1 MMLAFVLPA
10 AMAGEKTIVINRNEG
25 IYEDGTGVYYCTK
38 GGITMTFSSG
48 LNNVNYL
55 VEHQQVVFDI
65 FSTNYVIK
73 KIKFNC
79 LDNTTDDNLDCFY
92 WGPSTISELG
102 AVATYVPTGTYTWS
116 GYIGTWVGGSTPS
129 KYVKFVTEG
138 KPVRFG
144 SVEITIDKEFG
155 DIYDLVTQSSEIA
168 AGQTYALVSK
178 SDSRALGKEEYH
190 GSDAYTT
197 FSSTPVTLL
206 NFDETLNNYMK
217 VKVTDEVALMKLQS
231 SGNSDRP
238 WYIKIGDNYMR
249 RRTGTLSGSG
259 GPANGQGYN
268 LYTESSVPSDRAQ
281 YFRTNISIG
290 NNSNAL
296 IRFQMF
302 SSETPLGNETFAI
315 RHYNGGDLFRVI
327 DYNTSNNQYANNQRV
342 YLYKPA
348 QTYYVTTNCLP
359 DDNSGYITLGEGV
372 LSDGNGNY
380 TSQQYDNVSFFVGP
394 TDGWGIGAVTVT
406 NLSTNEVT
414 TLTPT
419 ASSDFG
425 NDYQFP
431 MLGAN
436 VNVTANFL
444 APYNIDTICNP
455 ADGGQFNFINGYTN
469 FNGQYYSNE
478 DKTVTFKPEAAD
490 GYIFQSVTITNNGVT
505 TTMTPD
511 ADGVYSFVMPGN
523 SVTLTANFEAAHDL
537 YLLGTANGR
546 TGWVP
551 YGPKFTFDGVNEK
564 YYIDV
569 YFKGYND
576 DPNTDPAYGYFSLT
590 KKIDE
595 GGNWDN
601 IAGYRLAA
609 ENNQTWV
616 ADGYTGVPL
625 YGDRPNNSFKIKPGV
640 YRIEVNKEMT
650 EMSIIEYPLT
660 LTFDPAGG
668 VPGNGVI
675 VEPNTEVTISSNLQD
690 LVHAINPDEDPVM
703 FYNTIDNW
711 ATQEND
717 NTRVISNIGETTVTG
732 SAALG
737 DYLIV
742 NGAATY
748 EIPGNLY
755 LLGTANGNTV
765 WYPHGPQFNFDEVN
779 QEYYIDVYFKGDP
792 TYNNNQG
799 DPYGHF
805 SLTTKISASDDG
817 WGEINGYRLFATQLD
832 YMVEDGTVATNC
844 FQTTTDYAFK
854 IPAGVY
860 RITVNKAMNTMT
872 ITEYPLSLTFDPVSG
887 STVVVGDNV
896 TISSNLDQLVHN
908 INPNEVNASFK
919 NSTDGG
925 TTWDPDNTAAIT
937 AAGATTTVNAEAW
950 IDYIIVP
957 GTATYTTPAPTV
969 YDITTQ
975 VNPEG
980 SNAGTITAPT
990 GSEADVTVNFTVT
1003 DADPAVYTL
1012 TGVEVVDSNNGIVAS
1027 FEPSADGNYSFTMP
1041 SDDVTIHADYER
1053 TKYDVTTSWSPSEG
1067 GAIWLNGVN
1076 TPQTVSIANGSDVV
1090 FGVAPADGDGYKLI
1104 SLTVMN
1110 ETTGEEI
1117 TPTSSGSNEYTFTM
1131 PTGNVTI
1138 TAQFDNH
1145 YNIYTVC
1152 DPADAGYFTFIN
1164 HVNQKAE
1171 PGDGVSFRVSPN
1183 SGYRLNHLTA
1193 TYVDENN
1200 EIVTIPM
1207 DLEWGEY
1214 YFEMPAADV
1223 TITAEFINVYRII
1236 TQCIPEEGG
1245 RINSLP
1251 SFARAGSSQSFTV
1264 TKYDGYAM
1272 GDVTV
1277 TYVDENNE
1285 TQTVTVTKNHPYYS
1299 FTMPAADVTVT
1310 AYFDK
1315 VYTITKQCTPPE
1327 GGTINLSNINAIA
1340 GRQLSFTVTSSAGY
1354 ALTDV
1359 TLSYVDEN
1367 DVNQVITLTPDE
1379 NGEYSFIMPSA
1390 DVTINAN
1397 FAHIPYGI
1405 STVCNP
1411 SDAGSITVASSAY
1424 TGDRVDVTVERVNG
1438 YVVSSVTVTND
1449 VTGEVTV
1456 LNRGQDGQ
1464 YHFTMP
1470 DANVTVTANFAP
1482 VGDLYLLGT
1491 YNGATEWDPN
1501 GLKFDYDLA
1510 TDTYSLTVYFKGIK
1524 DVPGMTDDAWGHF
1537 NLTTVVD
1544 ESDWDAINPYRL
1556 VPDRPQYYLI
1566 NSNAPQ
1572 FPAEGT
1578 KQLYSAADYDP
1589 SNEFMISAGIY
1600 MLTVPGDKSS
1610 ITATRIPVPV
1620 TLTPSPDG
1628 VNVNGMQY
1636 VTYGTVVTATCD
1648 LEEIVHNINPNE
1660 DNATF
1665 YMQKRRESYSAQTLP
1680 LETESGNQTSITHVG
1695 RTEVTGFAY
1704 IGWIKPYNTEPYYY
1718 KPLSFIEGHTIEE
1731 CRKEQIV
1738 CDTLIGVWAAERI
1751 LWAKDIGNKANYKD
1765 VNEQGSLD
1773 YGIEVALMQDAE
1785 RGWDQSN
1792 WIKLD
1797 FTDYLEQLGIS
1808 SENTESNNAAALE
1821 VLNEFVNKQLKPL
1834 SVKGYFLDDNT
1845 YRMMVDSEPEVL
1857 NETIGYPGYLQDPLE
1872 LLANPTDGSEPVTY
1886 YYNHYTPCNFMCDNY
1901 LPIGPE
1907 SDSYP
1912 TSPVPEEIMNAF
1924 ADAMFNG
1931 EEVPAEFIA
1940 WIMSHDEF
1948 AAIQG
1953 YDFSDMDSWTD
1964 EQWNTF
1970 DSLLYPYDEYEYMM
1984 FFVRGKTA
1992 EVAHV
1997 WAVWRGDDI
2006 FDVYKKGYDENGKI
2020 VNWYDLSGAFKVG
2033 GWQYN
2038 RLTPSPAYFGQPEG
2052 SDALKENCAYEF
2064 HIAIETPGT
2073 MPSPPQMN
2081 SPKRAPVAKGCDPM
2095 EDAYLIYPLDLTGST
2110 SYTSIPDVPSVEAD
2124 KTVVSVHYYN
2134 LMGQESKSPF
2144 DGINI
2149 VVTRYKDGSFISK
2162 KILK

>member
-178 SDSRALGKEEYH
+178 YDSRALGKEEYH

-281 YFRTNISIG
+281 YFRTNISVE
-290 NNSNAL
+290 NNNNNAL
-296 IRFQMF
+296 IRFEMF
-302 SSETPLGNETFAI
+302 SSERPLGNETFAI

-327 DYNTSNNQYANNQRV
+327 DYNTSHNQYANNQRV

-359 DDNSGYITLGEGV
+359 DDNSGYITLGDGV

-511 ADGVYSFVMPGN
+511 ANGVYSFVMPGN

-690 LVHAINPDEDPVM
+690 LVHAINPNEDPVM

-1076 TPQTVSIANGSDVV
+1076 TPQTISVPNADQVV
-1090 FGVAPADGDGYKLI
+1090 FGVAPAEGYRLI

-1110 ETTGEEI
+1110 EPTGQEI

-1138 TAQFDNH
+1138 TAQFDNQ

-1152 DPADAGYFTFIN
+1152 VPEDAGYFTFIT
-1164 HVNQKAE
+1164 VSNQTAT
-1171 PGDGVSFRVSPN
+1171 PGKWVYSTVDHNV
-1183 SGYRLNHLTA
+1183 GYRVDEVTMS
-1193 TYVDENN
+1193 YVDENN
-1200 EIVTIPM
+1200 ETVTATLTR
-1207 DLEWGEY
+1207 DSDGEY
-1214 YFEMPAADV
+1214 GFMMPAADV
-1223 TITAEFINVYRII
+1223 TITAEFIKTYRVY

-1245 RINSLP
+1245 RINNPP
-1251 SFARAGSSQSFTV
+1251 SFAAEGQNVTFTV

-1367 DVNQVITLTPDE
+1367 DVNQVITLTPGE

-1449 VTGEVTV
+1449 VTGQVV
-1456 LNRGQDGQ
+1456 PLYHGQDGQ

-1470 DANVTVTANFAP
+1470 DANVTVTANFSP

-1620 TLTPSPDG
+1620 TLTPSPDC
-1628 VNVNGMQY
+1628 VDVNGMQY

-2149 VVTRYKDGSFISK
+2149 VVTRYKDGSFTSK

>member
-1 MMLAFVLPA
+1 MMKRLLIYLMLLAFALPNA
-10 AMAGEKTIVINRNEG
+10 IAGEKTVTISRNEG
-25 IYEDGTGVYYCTK
+25 IYDDGTGVYYCSK

-92 WGPSTISELG
+92 WGPSTISEFTG
-102 AVATYVPTGTYTWS
+102 APYTPTGTYTYS

-129 KYVKFVTEG
+129 KYIKFVTEA

-144 SVEITIDKEFG
+144 SVEITYEKEFG
-155 DIYDLVTQSSEIA
+155 DIYEKVTDNSEIEN
-168 AGQTYALVSK
+168 GQTYALVSQYASK
-178 SDSRALGKEEYH
+178 ALGKEDYYSTTENL
-190 GSDAYTT
+190 TT
-197 FSSTPVTLL
+197 FTSTPVTLL
-206 NFDETLNNYMK
+206 DNNNK
-217 VKVTDEVALMKLQS
+217 VKVTDEVQLIKLES
-231 SGNSDRP
+231 SGYSSRP
-238 WYIKIGDNYMR
+238 WYIKVGDNYIR
-249 RRTGTLSGSG
+249 RRSSLSGSSSG
-259 GPANGQGYN
+259 AANGQGYN
-268 LYTESSVPSDRAQ
+268 LHTASTVTSYEQ
-281 YFRTNISIG
+281 YFRVSISVSGNTNQ
-290 NNSNAL
+290 NAL
-296 IRFQMF
+296 IRFDHS
-302 SSETPLGNETFAI
+302 SSEPQFAI
-315 RHYNGGDLFRVI
+315 RHYNGGSLFRDM
-327 DYNTSNNQYANNQRV
+327 DYSTNNQYAANQRV

-348 QTYYVTTNCLP
+348 QSYEVTTECIPSNG
-359 DDNSGYITLGEGV
+359 GYITLG
-372 LSDGNGNY
+372 NGILTDNQGRNW
-380 TSQQYDNVSFFVGP
+380 SQHFDNVSFFVGSA
-394 TDGWGIGAVTVT
+394 DGYGIG
-406 NLSTNEVT
+406 EVT
-414 TLTPT
+414 ITDLNNRAVNVLQPT
-419 ASSDFG
+419 ATSDFG
-425 NDYQFP
+425 NDYSFVMP
-431 MLGAN
+431 AN
-436 VNVTANFL
+436 DVKVTANFL
-444 APYNIDTICNP
+444 QPYNIDTICNP
-455 ADGGQFNFINGYTN
+455 TGGGIFNFISGYTD
-469 FNGQYYSNE
+469 FNGQHKSNE
-478 DKTVTFKPEAAD
+478 GKTVTFKPIASD
-490 GYIFQSVTITNNGVT
+490 GYSFQSVTYTNNGT
-505 TTMTPD
+505 TTTLTPD
-511 ADGVYSFVMPGN
+511 ANGVFSFVMPGN
-523 SVTLTANFEAAHDL
+523 DVTLTANFEEAHDL
-537 YLLGTANGR
+537 YLLGTANGKS
-546 TGWVP
+546 GWAP
-551 YGPKFTFDGVNEK
+551 YGPKFTFDGANEK

-595 GGNWDN
+595 SGNWDN

-616 ADGYTGVPL
+616 ADGYSGVHL

-650 EMSIIEYPLT
+650 EMSITEYPLG

-668 VPGNGVI
+668 VPGNGTI
-675 VEPNTEVTISSNLQD
+675 VEPNTEVTIGSNLQD
-690 LVHAINPDEDPVM
+690 LVHAINPNEDPVS
-703 FYNTIDNW
+703 FYNSIDNW
-711 ATQEND
+711 GTQEND
-717 NTRVISNIGETTVTG
+717 NTRVISNIGETTIVA

-742 NGAATY
+742 NGSATY
-748 EIPGNLY
+748 EIPSDLY
-755 LLGTANGNTV
+755 LLGTANGRTNWV
-765 WYPHGPQFNFDEVN
+765 PYGPKFTFDETN
-779 QEYYIDVYFKGDP
+779 QEYYIDVYFKGGNDDANVDQAFG
-792 TYNNNQG
+792 Y
-799 DPYGHF
+799 F
-805 SLTTKISASDDG
+805 SLSTRIGSNDND
-817 WGEINGYRLFATQLD
+817 WGSINGYRIYATSHN
-832 YMVEDGTVATNC
+832 YEVADGHTYTDC
-844 FQTTTDYAFK
+844 FQTNYDNAFK

-860 RITVNKAMNTMT
+860 RIKVNRAKTQMT
-872 ITEYPLSLTFDPVSG
+872 IIEYPLTLTFDPVSG
-887 STVVVGDNV
+887 STVAAGDQV
-896 TISSNLDQLVHN
+896 TISSNLDELVHG

-937 AAGATTTVNAEAW
+937 AVGATTTVNAEAN
-950 IDYIIVP
+950 IGYIVVP
-957 GTATYTTPAPTV
+957 GTATYTIPAPTV
-969 YDITTQ
+969 YNITTQ
-975 VNPEG
+975 VNPAG

-990 GSEADVTVNFTVT
+990 GSEAGETVNFTVADT
-1003 DADPAVYTL
+1003 DPNVYTL
-1012 TGVEVVDSNNGIVAS
+1012 TGVEVVDSNNGIVQS

-1041 SDDVTIHADYER
+1041 NDDVTIHADYER
-1053 TKYDVTTSWSPSEG
+1053 TKYNVTTSWSPEEG
-1067 GAIWLNGVN
+1067 GAIWLNSVN
-1076 TPQTVSIANGSDVV
+1076 TPQTVSVANGDQVV
-1090 FGVAPADGDGYKLI
+1090 FGVAPTEGYKLI

-1110 ETTGEEI
+1110 ETTGQEI

-1131 PTGNVTI
+1131 PTGNVSI

-1152 DPADAGYFTFIN
+1152 VPEDAGYFTFIT
-1164 HVNQKAE
+1164 VSNQTAT
-1171 PGDGVSFRVSPN
+1171 PGKWVYFTVDHNV
-1183 SGYRLNHLTA
+1183 GYRVDEVTMS
-1193 TYVDENN
+1193 YVDENN
-1200 EIVTIPM
+1200 ETVTATLTR
-1207 DLEWGEY
+1207 DSDGEY
-1214 YFEMPAADV
+1214 GFMMPAADV
-1223 TITAEFINVYRII
+1223 TITAEFIKTYRVY

-1245 RINSLP
+1245 RINNPP
-1251 SFARAGSSQSFTV
+1251 SFAAEGQNVTFTV

-1315 VYTITKQCTPPE
+1315 VYTITKQCTPPG
-1327 GGTINLSNINAIA
+1327 GGTINLSNYNAIA

-1367 DVNQVITLTPDE
+1367 DVNQVITLTPGE

-1424 TGDRVDVTVERVNG
+1424 TGDRVDVTVEKVNG

-1449 VTGEVTV
+1449 VTGQVV
-1456 LNRGQDGQ
+1456 QSYHGQDGQ

-1470 DANVTVTANFAP
+1470 DAPVTITANFSP

-1544 ESDWDAINPYRL
+1544 ESDWDAIDPYRL
-1556 VPDRPQYYLI
+1556 VPDRPYYYLI
-1566 NSNAPQ
+1566 NSNVPQ

-1600 MLTVPGDKSS
+1600 VLTVPGDKSS

-1620 TLTPSPDG
+1620 TLTPSPDC
-1628 VNVNGMQY
+1628 VDVNGLQY

-1660 DNATF
+1660 DHATF
-1665 YMQKRRESYSAQTLP
+1665 YMEKRRESYSAQTLP

-1704 IGWIKPYNTEPYYY
+1704 IGWIKPYNRESYYY
-1718 KPLSFIEGHTIEE
+1718 KPLRFLEGWDVEE
-1731 CRKEQIV
+1731 SRKEQIV

-1751 LWAKDIGNKANYKD
+1751 LWAKDIGNKAIVKD
-1765 VNEQGSLD
+1765 VNDQGSLD

-1797 FTDYLEQLGIS
+1797 FTDYLEDMGIS
-1808 SENTESNNAAALE
+1808 SENTASNNAAALE
-1821 VLNEFVNKQLKPL
+1821 VLNRFVNKQLKPM
-1834 SVKGYFLDDNT
+1834 SVKGYFCDDNT
-1845 YRMMVDSEPEVL
+1845 YRIMVDSEPEVL

-1886 YYNHYTPCNFMCDNY
+1886 YYNHYTPCNFMCDKY

-1970 DSLLYPYDEYEYMM
+1970 DSLLYPYDENEYLM

-2006 FDVYKKGYDENGKI
+2006 FDVYERGYDENGEI

-2038 RLTPSPAYFGQPEG
+2038 RLTPSPVYFGQPEG
-2052 SDALKENCAYEF
+2052 EEALKENCAYEF

-2073 MPSPPQMN
+2073 MSYPPQMN
-2081 SPKRAPVAKGCDPM
+2081 SPRRAPVAKGCDPM

-2110 SYTSIPDVPSVEAD
+2110 SYTSIPEVPSVEAD
-2124 KTVVSVHYYN
+2124 KTVVSVRYYN

-2144 DGINI
+2144 DGVNI
-2149 VVTRYKDGSFISK
+2149 VVTRYSDGSVTSK
-2162 KILK
+2162 KILR

>member
-102 AVATYVPTGTYTWS
+102 AVATYVPTGTYTYS
-116 GYIGTWVGGSTPS
+116 GYVGTWVGGSTPS

-431 MLGAN
+431 MPGAN

-1200 EIVTIPM
+1200 ETVTIPM

-1299 FTMPAADVTVT
+1299 FTMPAADVT
-1310 AYFDK
+1310 
-1315 VYTITKQCTPPE
+1315 
-1327 GGTINLSNINAIA
+1327 
-1340 GRQLSFTVTSSAGY
+1340 
-1354 ALTDV
+1354 
-1359 TLSYVDEN
+1359 
-1367 DVNQVITLTPDE
+1367 
-1379 NGEYSFIMPSA
+1379 
-1390 DVTINAN
+1390 INAN

-1424 TGDRVDVTVERVNG
+1424 TGDRVDVTVEKVNG

-1449 VTGEVTV
+1449 VTGQVV
-1456 LNRGQDGQ
+1456 PLYHGQDGQ

-1470 DANVTVTANFAP
+1470 DANVTVTANFSP

-1566 NSNAPQ
+1566 TSNAPQ

-1718 KPLSFIEGHTIEE
+1718 KPLSFIEGHAIEE

-1886 YYNHYTPCNFMCDNY
+1886 YYNHYTPCNFMCNKY

>member
-10 AMAGEKTIVINRNEG
+10 AMAGEKTVTISRND
-25 IYEDGTGVYYCTK
+25 ISQLGVYYCDK
-38 GGITMTFSSG
+38 GGVTMTFTSG
-48 LNNVNYL
+48 MNNPNYL
-55 VEHQQVVFDI
+55 VEHQQVVFYI
-65 FSTNYVIK
+65 RSNNYVIK
-73 KIKFNC
+73 KIVFHC
-79 LDNTTDDNLDCFY
+79 LDNTTENDLDAFY
-92 WGPSTISELG
+92 WGPSTISEEG
-102 AVATYVPTGTYTWS
+102 EVGSYTPTGTYTYTPG
-116 GYIGTWVGGSTPS
+116 GYIGTWVAGSVDS
-129 KYVKFVTEG
+129 KNVAFTTKG
-138 KPVRFG
+138 RPVRFG
-144 SVEITIDKEFG
+144 SVEITYDKDTG
-155 DIYDLVTQSSEIA
+155 DIYDLVRSMDQIQVGEKYVIVSQRAKKAMSPQQVPGLVENEVIPKTTMGSTSVSFVDES
-168 AGQTYALVSK
+168 TYEKVIVNENVMILTLESNPSTVSNTMRPFMFRYG
-178 SDSRALGKEEYH
+178 DQYLRR
-190 GSDAYTT
+190 
-197 FSSTPVTLL
+197 
-206 NFDETLNNYMK
+206 
-217 VKVTDEVALMKLQS
+217 
-231 SGNSDRP
+231 NSAV
-238 WYIKIGDNYMR
+238 
-249 RRTGTLSGSG
+249 SGSNASASDYTYG
-259 GPANGQGYN
+259 HN
-268 LYTESSVPSDRAQ
+268 LSLASYETATDKM
-281 YFRTNISIG
+281 YFPFNISFG
-290 NNSNAL
+290 SNSNAMMSYIQRGATQESEATSSTYS
-296 IRFQMF
+296 IRY
-302 SSETPLGNETFAI
+302 
-315 RHYNGGDLFRVI
+315 HNGSNFFRVLNWSTN
-327 DYNTSNNQYANNQRV
+327 YNTYAANQRV
-342 YLYKPA
+342 YLYRPA
-348 QTYYVTTNCLP
+348 ENFKITTKCLP
-359 DDNSGYITLGEGV
+359 ADQNCGYITLGDGV
-372 LSDGNGNY
+372 LELDGHQ
-380 TSQQYDNVSFFVGP
+380 TSQEYENVHFFVGP
-394 TDGWGIGAVTVT
+394 TDGFGIGQVTMLNKSTGVETILDPT
-406 NLSTNEVT
+406 NV
-414 TLTPT
+414 
-419 ASSDFG
+419 SDFG
-425 NDYQFP
+425 NDYSFEMP
-431 MLGAN
+431 ASD
-436 VNVTANFL
+436 VEITANFL
-444 APYNIDTICNP
+444 QPYDIHTVINPNDDSGSIEFID
-455 ADGGQFNFINGYTN
+455 GYTD
-469 FNGQYYSNE
+469 FNGQPKSGYSF
-478 DKTVTFKPEAAD
+478 T
-490 GYIFQSVTITNNGVT
+490 SVTITDDVTGVT

-792 TYNNNQG
+792 TYNNNEG

-969 YDITTQ
+969 YSITTQ

-1003 DADPAVYTL
+1003 DANPAVYTL

-1027 FEPSADGNYSFTMP
+1027 FEPSGDGNYSFTMP

-1076 TPQTVSIANGSDVV
+1076 TPQTISVPNADQVV
-1090 FGVAPADGDGYKLI
+1090 FGVAPAEGYRLI

-1110 ETTGEEI
+1110 ETTGQEI
-1117 TPTSSGSNEYTFTM
+1117 TPTSTGNSNEYTFTM

-1200 EIVTIPM
+1200 ETVTIPM

-1236 TQCIPEEGG
+1236 TQCVPEEGG

-1566 NSNAPQ
+1566 TSNAPQ

-1620 TLTPSPDG
+1620 TLTPSPDC
-1628 VNVNGMQY
+1628 VDVNGLQY

-1718 KPLSFIEGHTIEE
+1718 KPLSFIEGHAIEE

-2006 FDVYKKGYDENGKI
+2006 FDVYKRGYDENGKI

-2149 VVTRYKDGSFISK
+2149 VVTRYKDGSFTSK
-2162 KILK
+2162 KVLK